1 MVYGTYH
8 YSIHGVK
15 LNHRSHHWGAHH
27 LWLIPTPVVTL
38 ADKSGK
44 DLLSTS
50 TRPGDSTGWFL
61 FDPKKKWIKKTGG
74 TPMATGNLWDSLGIF
89 IDDYMSLTWI

>member
-1 MVYGTYH
+1 MVCGTYH

-74 TPMATGNLWDSLGIF
+74 TPSLKPETSGILWGYLSMI
-89 IDDYMSLTWI
+89 ICH